1 MTARLGQGTPADH
14 DCSSRAVRV
23 LKTPD
28 VEVVSVRLDA
38 PADVSAALWQLLSR
52 DERQRAERF
61 RYVEHRQRY
70 IVARASL
77 RRLLAE
83 RLRIAPWAVELVET
97 SYGKPRL
104 APGHG
109 SAGLEFNLS
118 HSGVL
123 AVYAFTS
130 GRAVGVDVELIRQVP
145 DADDLA
151 ERFFSSGEIAAL
163 RSLPLDRRSLAF
175 LACWTR
181 KEAFI
186 KALGL
191 GLSCPL
197 DAFDVTIDPDAPAR
211 ITRIEARIGRVAHW
225 RLQAFT
231 PLPSYIAAIAYR
243 ADDSR
248 HRNPVE
254 IDSQFWVVS
263 DKQGTNELS
272 VEQ

>member
-1 MTARLGQGTPADH
+1 MTVRLEQETLTDH
-14 DCSSRAVRV
+14 DWSSRAFRV

-28 VEVVSVRLDA
+28 VEVISVCLDA
-38 PADVSAALWQLLSR
+38 LPDVRASLWQLLSR
-52 DERQRAERF
+52 DERQRAKRF

-77 RRLLAE
+77 RQLLAE
-83 RLRIAPWAVELVET
+83 RLGIAPWAVELVET

-104 APGHG
+104 APVQG

-118 HSGVL
+118 HSEAR
-123 AVYAFTS
+123 AVYVFTR
-130 GRAVGVDVELIRQVP
+130 GRAVGVDVELIRQIP

-151 ERFFSSGEIAAL
+151 ECFFSPREIAAL

-175 LACWTR
+175 LTCWTR

-197 DAFDVTIDPDAPAR
+197 DAFDVTIDPDTAAR
-211 ITRIEARIGRVAHW
+211 ITRIEAHIGRVADW

-231 PLPSYIAAIAYR
+231 PYPSYIAAIAYR
-243 ADDSR
+243 ADGAAISER
-248 HRNPVE
+248 TRINYQ
-254 IDSQFWVVS
+254 SYRSFVS
-263 DKQGTNELS
+263 EPDNN
-272 VEQ
+272 